1 MKKSV
6 RIFAVICLLVSFS
19 CKKEIEKKEELAAPV
34 TATSSLEE
42 NAKVP
47 KTEVEFDRVIHD
59 FGKIEQG
66 EVVETTFKIK
76 NVGKNNLYIVDAH
89 GSCGCTV
96 PEVTKEAI
104 KPGES
109 APISVKFDS
118 NGKSGEV
125 TKSVMITC
133 NTAKIVENIK
143 IKASINT
150 KKSSA
155 ITNK

>member
-1 MKKSV
+1 MKKII
-6 RIFAVICLLVSFS
+6 RIIIVSSLLVSFS
-19 CKKEIEKKEELAAPV
+19 CIKEAKNIEDKAATTLQDNSKAPR
-34 TATSSLEE
+34 T
-42 NAKVP
+42 KI
-47 KTEVEFDRVIHD
+47 EFDKEMHD
-59 FGKIEQG
+59 FGELEQG
-66 EVVETTFKIK
+66 EIVETTFLIK
-76 NVGKNNLYIVDAH
+76 NIGENDLYIVDAH

-133 NTAKIVENIK
+133 NTAKVV
-143 IKASINT
+143 
-150 KKSSA
+150 
-155 ITNK
+155 

>member
-1 MKKSV
+1 MKKIV
-6 RIFAVICLLVSFS
+6 RIFVVASLLITFS
-19 CKKEIEKKEELAAPV
+19 CKKEVDTTEE
-34 TATSSLEE
+34 TTTTTTKSLEE

-47 KTEVEFDRVIHD
+47 KTKVAFDKEIHD
-59 FGKIEQG
+59 FGEIEQG
-66 EVVETTFKIK
+66 EIVETTFLIK
-76 NVGKNNLYIVDAH
+76 NVGDKNLYIVDAH

-125 TKSVMITC
+125 TKTVMITC
-133 NTAKIVENIK
+133 NTAKVVENIK
-143 IKASINT
+143 IKASIKT
-150 KKSSA
+150 KK
-155 ITNK
+155 